1 MLYQLF
7 SFLDKHFS
15 IPGLGVFQFLT
26 SRIAMSI
33 LLSLFI
39 ATVFGKRMILFLQ
52 KKQIGETVRELG
64 LAGEACGSDG
74 NRLQISPA
82 D

>member
-26 SRIAMSI
+26 SRIAIPVSSQEVSMAKIRMKI
-33 LLSLFI
+33 LYHKGFYLTIFML
-39 ATVFGKRMILFLQ
+39 
-52 KKQIGETVRELG
+52 E
-64 LAGEACGSDG
+64 
-74 NRLQISPA
+74 
-82 D
+82 